1 MRQPNENRNQHLP
14 FLTSGGVL
22 QVVAAGLWFLQAWIL
37 AKVIGVMA
45 ADKMIWPLVLFSALL
60 IVILGLV
67 RYTLE
72 AYGSRLSFLNAR
84 QTLTRLRA
92 DALKSLSFQSP
103 LDKQRPVSG
112 VAASI
117 ISEQAEAIVPYLSRY
132 QPVQLKAMVIP
143 SIIFLAVFFQSWLA
157 AIILLGVVPLIP
169 LFTRLIGYNAQ
180 KASQNQIQEIGLMN
194 GFLLDRLRGLATIRA
209 FDAID
214 TVASRLTH
222 IAHTVKQKT
231 MSVLKIAFLSSAV
244 VELFS
249 AIGVAMV
256 AYYIGFHLLG
266 QDLQF
271 GTWGTRLTLSQGMFI
286 LLLTPAFFE
295 PLRELSAVWHERAAG
310 TAAIMAMNQLSQ
322 QGLTSVGEINNTH
335 NNNTLLHAQPL
346 SVRIDKVSFRYPET
360 EKLIFKNF
368 SLNISAGE
376 KLALTAPSGAGKST
390 LLSLIA
396 GLIPVTEGSIKIGD
410 LTLTDQTAN
419 SIRSRIGWVG
429 QSGYVFSGTLLDNI
443 TMKRTGIS
451 EAQVQSALSSSA
463 LISRTDLQLN
473 RHLEEGGQGLSGGE
487 LLRMA
492 LARAMLTPEL
502 GLLLIDEPTAHL
514 DELTAKEVIQNLIAI
529 SQQGVTLII
538 ATHDSHL
545 LPLMDRVI
553 SLPLGE
559 AYA

>member
-14 FLTSGGVL
+14 LLTLGSVL
-22 QVVAAGLWFLQAWIL
+22 QVVAASLWLVQAWVL
-37 AKVIGVMA
+37 ARAIGTMA
-45 ADKMIWPLVLFSALL
+45 AEKTVWSSILFSAFL

-67 RYTLE
+67 RYALE
-72 AYGSRLSFLNAR
+72 TYGSRLSFLSAR

-92 DALKSLSFQSP
+92 GALKALSIQSP

-117 ISEQAEAIVPYLSRY
+117 LSEQAEAIIPYLSRY
-132 QPVQLKAMVIP
+132 QPVLLKAVVIP
-143 SIIFLAVFFQSWLA
+143 GVIFFTVFFHSWLA
-157 AIILLGVVPLIP
+157 AIILLGVMPLIP

-194 GFLLDRLRGLATIRA
+194 GFLLDRLRGLTTIRA
-209 FDAID
+209 FDAVDMI
-214 TVASRLTH
+214 ASRLAQT
-222 IAHTVKQKT
+222 AHTVKQKT

-244 VELFS
+244 IELFS

-256 AYYIGFHLLG
+256 ACYIGFHLLG

-271 GTWGTRLTLSQGMFI
+271 GVWGARLSLTQGMFI

-310 TAAIMAMNQLSQ
+310 TAAIMAMNQLSV
-322 QGLTSVGEINNTH
+322 QGLTLVGEVNNTH
-335 NNNTLLHAQPL
+335 NNDMLPYGQPL
-346 SVRIDKVSFRYPET
+346 SVSIDKISFRYPET
-360 EKLIFKNF
+360 EKLIFNHF

-376 KLALTAPSGAGKST
+376 MVALTAPSGIGKST

-396 GLIPVTEGSIKIGD
+396 GLIPVTEGRIKIGD
-410 LTLTDQTAN
+410 LTLTDQTA
-419 SIRSRIGWVG
+419 STIRSHTGWVG

-443 TMKRTGIS
+443 TMGRTGIS
-451 EAQVQSALSSSA
+451 EAQVQGALSSSA
-463 LISRTDLQLN
+463 LVSRTDLQLT
-473 RHLEEGGQGLSGGE
+473 RRLEEGGQGLSGGE

-502 GLLLIDEPTAHL
+502 GLLLVDEPTAHL
-514 DELTAKEVIQNLIAI
+514 DEITAKEVIQNLIAI

-538 ATHDSHL
+538 ATHDSRL
-545 LPLMDRVI
+545 LPLMDQVI